1 MLLGFFLNY
10 ISIEYLCMYIH
21 TKYASLGSITSV
33 KKKGT
38 NKPKPQTVAKLLCQ
52 QIDSDRG
59 NSNPGLLHVV
69 SFISGSMWPD
79 FSKSCSSQ

>member
-1 MLLGFFLNY
+1 
-10 ISIEYLCMYIH
+10 MYVYTHQICKFR
-21 TKYASLGSITSV
+21 KYYFSE
-33 KKKGT
+33 KKGT
-38 NKPKPQTVAKLLCQ
+38 NKSKPQTVAKLLCQ

-69 SFISGSMWPD
+69 SFISGSMSPD